1 MCAESGESGKTR
13 LISIEF
19 RVTAAAPPAD
29 GGGRRSRRF
38 RRFFHLRVG
47 ICYDRPMARSL
58 HGRRAATIACAW
70 IAAALAFGCGAP
82 HKPAKAH
89 GGAAKARPAGDDGA
103 GSDIAARAR
112 VATLARQGTWSLD
125 DEKVRAVAKYVA
137 QAARDNRLSEDFIY
151 GIIWV
156 ESRFDPDAV
165 SPVGARGLMQLM
177 PKTAE
182 YLAECIGWRGR
193 VDSFDPEFNIVAGS
207 YYIARL
213 VKQFGGDEEIAL
225 AAYNAGPTNVNRWL
239 REDGLPKVSIEYH
252 TMVQTARGFFGGVA
266 APAAPAGAPAAG
278 ELDRLG
284 LAILI
289 AGLSEDEFGL
299 QRTDDPTP
307 FQ

>member
-1 MCAESGESGKTR
+1 MP
-13 LISIEF
+13 SI
-19 RVTAAAPPAD
+19 VAQAP
-29 GGGRRSRRF
+29 RRF
-38 RRFFHLRVG
+38 RRFFHLRAG

-58 HGRRAATIACAW
+58 HGRRAATIACAG

-82 HKPAKAH
+82 SRPH
-89 GGAAKARPAGDDGA
+89 GGAGEISGRRPPGDDGS
-103 GSDIAARAR
+103 GSLIAERAR
-112 VATLARQGTWSLD
+112 LATLARRGAWSLD
-125 DEKVRAVAKYVA
+125 DEKVRAVAKYVE
-137 QAARDNRLSEDFIY
+137 QAARDNRLEADFIY

-156 ESRFDPDAV
+156 ESRFDPEAV

-193 VDSFDPEFNIVAGS
+193 VDAFDPEFNIVAGS

-213 VKQFGGDEEIAL
+213 VAQFGGDEEIAL

-239 REDGLPKVSIEYH
+239 RGDGLPKVSIEYH
-252 TMVQTARGFFGGVA
+252 TMVQTARGFFGGA
-266 APAAPAGAPAAG
+266 AEAAPAPAAPVRDD
-278 ELDRLG
+278 LDRLG

-289 AGLSEDEFGL
+289 AGLSEDEFGM